1 MGLGVIIKALLFSLF
16 GLLSAAVSMVVE
28 PTYDRIFVP
37 EMAPGT
43 LFASWSAPGLFAQAQ
58 TFSAYLLVNLVDPLA
73 VLVIVGVG
81 LLYLLRA
88 VFPSLAR
95 RWPDL
100 APRLVLGVLLANLAV
115 PIADLIFTFGSA
127 VYPIF
132 YTYGGGAWQ
141 SYYNIVGPAGLDIA
155 WDNGLLALI
164 GELALLV
171 LTLLLAYLVALRD
184 VLVAVLVVL
193 LPLFTLLWPWP
204 FASSLA
210 RRAWRLF
217 VEMVFL
223 PCFLVVP
230 LALAV
235 GSQSVVMVL
244 AFFGVALG
252 MPALLASAGSG
263 LAGALGAPAPS
274 GFIAGGLSQAP
285 RAPTEAG
292 GSWLQHGTRSF
303 RATRSA
309 GAGRGPGTTTALT
322 APWPSA
328 TLGPASAVVW
338 GVGEGV
344 GALARHLGGAAR
356 SSYQRTAGG
365 RGGGPAA
372 PRTRPPA
379 AWTPSRPGR
388 PASV

>member
-1 MGLGVIIKALLFSLF
+1 MGLGVIIKALLFGLF
-16 GLLSAAVSMVVE
+16 GGLSAVVSLVVG
-28 PTYDRIFVP
+28 PTYGGLFVP
-37 EMAPGT
+37 EMAPQAV
-43 LFASWSAPGLFAQAQ
+43 FASWSSPGLFAQAQ
-58 TFSAYLLVNLVDPLA
+58 AFSGYLLVNLVDPLA

-88 VFPSLAR
+88 ALPSLAQ

-115 PIADLIFTFGSA
+115 PLAGLIFTFGSA
-127 VYPIF
+127 VYPVF
-132 YTYGGGAWQ
+132 YNYGGGAWQ
-141 SYYNIVGPAGLDIA
+141 NYYNLVGPAGLNIA

-164 GELALLV
+164 GEI
-171 LTLLLAYLVALRD
+171 TLLLLTLMLTYLVALRD
-184 VLVAVLVVL
+184 ALVGVLVVL

-204 FASSLA
+204 FAASLA

-223 PCFLVVP
+223 PCFLIVP

-235 GSQSVVMVL
+235 GSQSVVLVL
-244 AFFGVALG
+244 ALFGVALG

-274 GFIAGGLSQAP
+274 GLVVGGLSQAP
-285 RAPTEAG
+285 RAPTETG
-292 GSWLQHGTRSF
+292 GSWLQHGVRSF
-303 RATRSA
+303 RASRAAGSGGKGRSA
-309 GAGRGPGTTTALT
+309 ASLT
-322 APWPSA
+322 AAWPSA

-338 GVGEGV
+338 GVGEGI
-344 GALARHLGGAAR
+344 GALARHLGKAA
-356 SSYQRTAGG
+356 SSSPSNTAGG
-365 RGGGPAA
+365 RGGGTS

-379 AWTPSRPGR
+379 PWAPSGPRGR
-388 PASV
+388 ASG

>member
-1 MGLGVIIKALLFSLF
+1 MGLGVIIKALLFALF
-16 GLLSAAVSMVVE
+16 GGLSAVVSLVVE
-28 PTYDRIFVP
+28 PTYGGLFVP
-37 EMAPGT
+37 EMAPQAV
-43 LFASWSAPGLFAQAQ
+43 FSSWSSPGIFAQAEA
-58 TFSAYLLVNLVDPLA
+58 FSGYLLVNLVDPLA

-88 VFPSLAR
+88 ALPSLAR

-115 PIADLIFTFGSA
+115 PLAGAIFTFGSA

-132 YTYGGGAWQ
+132 YNYGGGAWQ
-141 SYYNIVGPAGLDIA
+141 NYYNLVGPAGLNIA

-164 GELALLV
+164 GEIALLL
-171 LTLLLAYLVALRD
+171 LTLMLTYLVALRD
-184 VLVAVLVVL
+184 ALIGVLVVL

-204 FASSLA
+204 FAASLA

-223 PCFLVVP
+223 PCFLIVP

-235 GSQSVVMVL
+235 GSHSVVLVL
-244 AFFGVALG
+244 ALFGVALG

-274 GFIAGGLSQAP
+274 GLIVGGLSQAP

-292 GSWLQHGTRSF
+292 GSWLQHGARSF
-303 RATRSA
+303 RASRSA
-309 GAGRGPGTTTALT
+309 GAGTRGGAAARLT

-328 TLGPASAVVW
+328 TMGPASAVVW
-338 GVGEGV
+338 GVGEGI
-344 GALARHLGGAAR
+344 GALARHLGSAA
-356 SSYQRTAGG
+356 SSSRQYTAGG
-365 RGGGPAA
+365 RGGGGTS
-372 PRTRPPA
+372 PRTRPPG
-379 AWTPSRPGR
+379 AWAPSSPRG
-388 PASV
+388 PASG